1 MVINLIDWILISR
14 IFLKTNITTIKKVE
28 LIPNYKLSK
37 VMGKKLQHDAK
48 KPIHN
53 FFSYQLCA
61 TTEMLLSCKGLNF
74 LLAPKRLKFKN
85 YLFPFELLNHAFLI
99 MIINMSL
106 LCTLKLKC
114 WVVLMLDYHHIEFI
128 TERITVMK
136 IYCRKNMTPLSASVK
151 TKTILSRKQTKE
163 HNCYTERAN
172 YTYNGK

>member
-1 MVINLIDWILISR
+1 MTLRN
-14 IFLKTNITTIKKVE
+14 
-28 LIPNYKLSK
+28 P
-37 VMGKKLQHDAK
+37 
-48 KPIHN
+48 

-61 TTEMLLSCKGLNF
+61 NTEMLLSCKGLNF
-74 LLAPKRLKFKN
+74 LLPPKRLKFKN
-85 YLFPFELLNHAFLI
+85 YLFPFDLLNHAFLI

-151 TKTILSRKQTKE
+151 TKTILSRSRQRNTIAILIE
-163 HNCYTERAN
+163 QIIHIMENNCHILKKLLKFHSTLDTR
-172 YTYNGK
+172 

>member
-163 HNCYTERAN
+163 RNCYTDRAN